1 MDESWKR
8 FAAIAVAVVAII
20 IAFTVFQPADDEAS
34 ESGDEAAQ
42 TSEPAEEEEESS
54 DGDAVGGSEP
64 LLGGTR
70 NEPGAE
76 PEPVA
81 LEFAGGEVV
90 GGVETIEVTSGEEI
104 ALTVSSDVQEELH
117 VHGVDLSEDLPPGE
131 EVEVTF
137 TAEAEGVFEI
147 ELHDSGTQIAN
158 LEVSP

>member
-8 FAAIAVAVVAII
+8 FVAVAVAVVAVIV
-20 IAFTVFQPADDEAS
+20 AFTVLQPSDE
-34 ESGDEAAQ
+34 EAADRGDQAEQ
-42 TSEPAEEEEESS
+42 TGETTQESD
-54 DGDAVGGSEP
+54 DGDAVGGSQP

-76 PEPVA
+76 SEPVA

-90 GGVETIEVTSGEEI
+90 GGVETIEVTSGEEVTM
-104 ALTVSSDVQEELH
+104 TVTSDVQEELH
-117 VHGVDLSEDLPPGE
+117 VHGVDLYEDLPPGE

-137 TAEAEGVFEI
+137 TPEAEGIFEI
-147 ELHDSGTQIAN
+147 ELHGSGTQLAN

>member
-8 FAAIAVAVVAII
+8 FVAVAVAVVAII
-20 IAFTVFQPADDEAS
+20 VAFTVLQPSDE
-34 ESGDEAAQ
+34 EAADRGDQAEQ
-42 TSEPAEEEEESS
+42 TGETTQESD
-54 DGDAVGGSEP
+54 DGDAVGGSQP

-76 PEPVA
+76 SEPVA

-90 GGVETIEVTSGEEI
+90 GGVETIEVTSGEE
-104 ALTVSSDVQEELH
+104 LTMTVTSDVQEALH
-117 VHGVDLSEDLPPGE
+117 VHGVDLYEDLPPGE

-137 TAEAEGVFEI
+137 TPEAEGIFEI
-147 ELHDSGTQIAN
+147 ELHGSGTQLAN

>member
-8 FAAIAVAVVAII
+8 FVAVAVAVVAII
-20 IAFTVFQPADDEAS
+20 VAFTVLQPPDE
-34 ESGDEAAQ
+34 EAADRGDQAEQ
-42 TSEPAEEEEESS
+42 TGETTQESD
-54 DGDAVGGSEP
+54 DGDAVGGSQP

-76 PEPVA
+76 SEPVA

-90 GGVETIEVTSGEEI
+90 GGVETIEVTSGEE
-104 ALTVSSDVQEELH
+104 LTMTVTSDVQEELH
-117 VHGVDLSEDLPPGE
+117 VHGVDLYEDLPPGE

-137 TAEAEGVFEI
+137 SPEAEGIFEI
-147 ELHDSGTQIAN
+147 ELHGSGTQLAN

>member
-1 MDESWKR
+1 MDEPWKR

-20 IAFTVFQPADDEAS
+20 VAFTVFQPADDEATD
-34 ESGDEAAQ
+34 SGQAAQ
-42 TSEPAEEEEESS
+42 TSEPAEEEESS

-81 LEFAGGEVV
+81 LEFAGGVV
-90 GGVETIEVTSGEEI
+90 IGGVETIEVTSSEEI
-104 ALTVSSDVQEELH
+104 TMTVTSDVQEELH
-117 VHGVDLSEDLPPGE
+117 VHGVDLYEDLPPGE

-137 TAEAEGVFEI
+137 TPEAEGVFEI
-147 ELHDSGTQIAN
+147 ELHDSGELIAN
-158 LEVSP
+158 LEVSPS

>member
-8 FAAIAVAVVAII
+8 FVAVAVAVVAII
-20 IAFTVFQPADDEAS
+20 VAFTVLQPSDE
-34 ESGDEAAQ
+34 EAADRGDQAEQ
-42 TSEPAEEEEESS
+42 TGETTQESD
-54 DGDAVGGSEP
+54 DGDAVGGSQP

-76 PEPVA
+76 SEPVA

-90 GGVETIEVTSGEEI
+90 GGVETIEVTSGEEVTM
-104 ALTVSSDVQEELH
+104 TVTSDVQEELH
-117 VHGVDLSEDLPPGE
+117 VHGVDLYEDLPPGE

-137 TAEAEGVFEI
+137 TPEAEGIFEI
-147 ELHDSGTQIAN
+147 ELHGSGTQIAN

>member
-8 FAAIAVAVVAII
+8 FVAVAVAVVAII
-20 IAFTVFQPADDEAS
+20 VAFTVFQPADDEATD
-34 ESGDEAAQ
+34 SGDGAAQ
-42 TSEPAEEEEESS
+42 TSQPTEEEESS
-54 DGDAVGGSEP
+54 DGDAVGGSKP

-90 GGVETIEVTSGEEI
+90 GGVETIEVTAGDEI
-104 ALTVSSDVQEELH
+104 TLTVTSDVQEELH

-147 ELHDSGTQIAN
+147 ELHDSGTQIASY
-158 LEVSP
+158 EVSPS

>member
-8 FAAIAVAVVAII
+8 FVAIAVAVVAVI
-20 IAFTVFQPADDEAS
+20 IAFTVFQPADDEATD
-34 ESGDEAAQ
+34 SGDDAAQ
-42 TSEPAEEEEESS
+42 TSEPAEEEESS

-104 ALTVSSDVQEELH
+104 TVTVTSDVQEELH
-117 VHGVDLSEDLPPGE
+117 VHGVDLYEDLPPGE

-147 ELHDSGTQIAN
+147 ELHDSGTQIASY
-158 LEVSP
+158 EVSPS

>member
-8 FAAIAVAVVAII
+8 FVAVAVAVVAII
-20 IAFTVFQPADDEAS
+20 VAFTVLQPSDE
-34 ESGDEAAQ
+34 EAADRGDQAEQ
-42 TSEPAEEEEESS
+42 TGETTQESD
-54 DGDAVGGSEP
+54 DGDAVGGSQP

-76 PEPVA
+76 SEPVA

-90 GGVETIEVTSGEEI
+90 GGVETIEVTSGEEL
-104 ALTVSSDVQEELH
+104 AMTVTSDVQEELH
-117 VHGVDLSEDLPPGE
+117 VHGVDLYEDLPPGE

-137 TAEAEGVFEI
+137 TPEAEGIFEI
-147 ELHDSGTQIAN
+147 ELHGSGTQLAN

>member
-8 FAAIAVAVVAII
+8 FVAVAVAVVAII
-20 IAFTVFQPADDEAS
+20 VAFTVLQPSDE
-34 ESGDEAAQ
+34 EAADRGDQAEQ
-42 TSEPAEEEEESS
+42 TGETTQESD
-54 DGDAVGGSEP
+54 DGDAVGGSQP

-76 PEPVA
+76 SEPVA

-90 GGVETIEVTSGEEI
+90 GGVETIEVTSGEEVTM
-104 ALTVSSDVQEELH
+104 TVTSDVQEELH
-117 VHGVDLSEDLPPGE
+117 VHGVDLYEDLPPGE

-137 TAEAEGVFEI
+137 TPEAEGIFEI
-147 ELHDSGTQIAN
+147 ELHGSGTQLAN